1 MTENK
6 KKTFREILL
15 GWGTKI
21 LLALLILS
29 FGVWGI
35 GDYVSP
41 QQSNDVVATVGDS
54 VITSAEFQSEVQFQ
68 VSQLQSVLGNN
79 FTIQKAKAMGITSN
93 VLNSLVERKVL
104 SEGARE
110 MGLII
115 SDDLVSRK
123 IRSDDRFKS
132 QSGNFDRFRFNET
145 MQRAGLS
152 ETGYIALYKGQLI
165 QNQLLSGILNGQVV
179 PKILV
184 ESLYKFRNEKRSMNF
199 IKINHN
205 SFRNIPVAQEED
217 LKKFHKDN
225 SSQFTA
231 PEYRSITLIQ
241 IQIKDI
247 IGEIDVSD
255 QEIKESYDDR
265 IDEFKTAEL
274 RTIQQILV
282 SNENKSKE
290 IYNKIIAGH
299 KFIDAAKKLAKLDPE
314 SLELGS
320 LTRDQIPLKEISNTV
335 FSLKKN
341 IISKPIKSPL
351 GWHILR
357 VTNIKK
363 AKQKVLSE
371 VSRQIK
377 KSIAEEKAVEALY
390 NLSNKF
396 EDELGGGSTI
406 EEAAK
411 RLNFKIRNIQA
422 LSADGNDLSDKKV
435 PNIDPEVIQV
445 AFNTE
450 DGQDSTLTDLGDKGY
465 FILRVNGITPP
476 SLRVFEK
483 IRDKI
488 KIAWQLNQQS
498 IAAEKKVKSLID
510 RMKGGTSLAE
520 IANELKIKVQ
530 KSSEFLRTGAGLK
543 IQLPGQLVSALFAA
557 KRNEAVT
564 ASNDTVSYIAQINT
578 IKSARSDADK
588 KAAKALE
595 KQLRENLKS
604 DMSTQYANALREK
617 LGVNID
623 NQAIQSAF

>member
-225 SSQFTA
+225 ASQFTA
-231 PEYRSITLIQ
+231 PEYRAITLIQ

-320 LTRDQIPLKEISNTV
+320 LTRDQIPLNEISNTV

-371 VSRQIK
+371 VSQQIK

-422 LSADGNDLSDKKV
+422 VNADGNDVSDKKV
-435 PNIDPEVIQV
+435 PNIDPAVIQV

-450 DGQDSTLTDLGDKGY
+450 DGQNSTLTDMGDKGY
-465 FILRVNGITPP
+465 FILRVNAITPP
-476 SLRVFEK
+476 SLRAFEK

-488 KIAWQLNQQS
+488 QISWRLNQQS

-510 RMKGGTSLAE
+510 RIKGGASLAE
-520 IANELKIKVQ
+520 IANELKIKLQ
-530 KSSEFLRTGAGLK
+530 RSSEFLRTGAGLK

-557 KRNEAVT
+557 KKNEAVS
-564 ASNDTVSYIAQINT
+564 ASTEIVSYIAQINT
-578 IKSARSDADK
+578 IKSARPDADK

-595 KQLRENLKS
+595 KQLRENLKN

>member
-184 ESLYKFRNEKRSMNF
+184 EFLYKFRNEKRSMNF

-231 PEYRSITLIQ
+231 PEYRAITLIQ

-320 LTRDQIPLKEISNTV
+320 LTRDQIPLNEISNTV

-371 VSRQIK
+371 VSQQIK

-422 LSADGNDLSDKKV
+422 MNADGNDLSDKKV
-435 PNIDPEVIQV
+435 PNIDPAVIQV

-450 DGQDSTLTDLGDKGY
+450 DGQNSTLTDMGDKGY
-465 FILRVNGITPP
+465 FILRVNAITPP
-476 SLRVFEK
+476 SLRAFEK

-488 KIAWQLNQQS
+488 QISWRLNQQS

-510 RMKGGTSLAE
+510 RIKGGTSLAE
-520 IANELKIKVQ
+520 IANELKIKLQ
-530 KSSEFLRTGAGLK
+530 RSSEFLRTGAGLK

-557 KRNEAVT
+557 KKNEAVS
-564 ASNDTVSYIAQINT
+564 ASTEIVSYIAQINT
-578 IKSARSDADK
+578 IKSARPDADK

-595 KQLRENLKS
+595 KQLRENLKN